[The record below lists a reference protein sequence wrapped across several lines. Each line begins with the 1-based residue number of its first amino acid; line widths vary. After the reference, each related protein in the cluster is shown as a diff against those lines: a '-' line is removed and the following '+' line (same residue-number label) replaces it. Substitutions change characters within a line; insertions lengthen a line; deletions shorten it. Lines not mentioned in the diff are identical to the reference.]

1 PASGAWSARL
11 PRRWPKL
18 SIAAKPS
25 SEAMHLS
32 NLTGGTRQVGWV
44 SSANARVLLLSLRK
58 VEDLVAYCAQYEFE
72 DVIAS
77 VAGADMATP
86 DALSGVELSRK
97 AYKLVRHLTGSRR
110 LAR

>member
-1 PASGAWSARL
+1 
-11 PRRWPKL
+11 
-18 SIAAKPS
+18 
-25 SEAMHLS
+25 MHLS

-77 VAGADMATP
+77 ATRLDDLERRMGRLEDTLQRWMERLEDKV
-86 DALSGVELSRK
+86 DAIAQK
-97 AYKLVRHLTGSRR
+97 
-110 LAR
+110 